1 MKETVPRVSRE
12 GLAHARRRNSER
24 YHPPRRQCGLDGGD
38 AIAQRRAE
46 LGHGDLEDI
55 PGAALIPSAKD
66 SVAVPK

>member
-1 MKETVPRVSRE
+1 MH
-12 GLAHARRRNSER
+12 GGGASER

-55 PGAALIPSAKD
+55 PGAALILSAKD